1 MNEPSSFA
9 LIYVLPGKRR
19 YQILSMAA
27 VFTRIQALPDNTV
40 ATLHRSEL
48 GKVEL
53 VRCNGEHRSARRR
66 EFATHLHFTLPLSG
80 CFVWHADREDVFA
93 DPTTLLC
100 THAGDSFRMS
110 HPHGGDQSIVLSPSP
125 QLIDYLTER
134 FGPAAFDQRR
144 RMRIA
149 PARAQWI
156 AHTFHFDLLHT
167 QDAAAA
173 DECLLQFFENIVAD
187 DDAQRTLRDEALA
200 RRVLDYVHDTP
211 ETRLTLQHI
220 ANALQ
225 VRAPYLT
232 HAFARHT
239 GQPLYRYVM
248 SLKLTRALFRI
259 AAGDEDLTRIALDLG
274 FSSHS
279 HLSAAFKARY
289 GRPPSTARRTR
300 GAQREAAQESDLS
313 ARLKW
318 RPLCAAR
325 GGSH

>member
-1 MNEPSSFA
+1 
-9 LIYVLPGKRR
+9 
-19 YQILSMAA
+19 MAA
-27 VFTRIQALPDNTV
+27 VVTRTQALPDNAV
-40 ATLHRSEL
+40 VLLHRSEL

-53 VRCNGEHRSARRR
+53 VRCSGEHGSAGRR

-125 QLIDYLTER
+125 QLIDHLTER
-134 FGPAAFDQRR
+134 FGSSVFEQRR

-156 AHTFHFDLLHT
+156 AHTFYLDLLHEA
-167 QDAAAA
+167 DRHPREGA
-173 DECLLQFFENIVAD
+173 DECLLRFFEDIVAG
-187 DDAQRTLRDEALA
+187 DDAQRTLRDEALV
-200 RRVLDYVHDTP
+200 RRALDYVHDTP

-248 SLKLTRALFRI
+248 SLKLSRALFRI

-289 GRPPSTARRTR
+289 GRPPSTARRAR
-300 GAQREAAQESDLS
+300 GTQQGVAPESTIAAQL
-313 ARLKW
+313 RW
-318 RPLCAAR
+318 RPLCTAR
-325 GGSH
+325 GGTY